1 MGINHEHRDLVV
13 IVPTRGRP
21 HNALALKEAFYDTEA
36 NSDLVFVV
44 DFDDPMIEE
53 YQNLPI
59 DILTY
64 EREGKGMAAPLNKA
78 ARELLACCQGGYKYF
93 AFMGDDHRP
102 RTMKWDSEI
111 IKHLADLHPS
121 GIVYGN
127 DLLQGANLPT
137 AVFMTRN
144 IVEVLDGMVPPTMK
158 HLYLDDF
165 WLHLGHSIKSIRY
178 LENVIIEHLHPIAG
192 KAAMDAGYAEVNAS
206 DISSHDH
213 QAFNDYIRSEP
224 YYDAIYRLS

>member
-1 MGINHEHRDLVV
+1 MGISHKHSDMVV

-21 HNALALKEAFYDTEA
+21 HNASALKQAFMDTQA
-36 NSDLVFVV
+36 DVDLIFVL
-44 DFDDPMIEE
+44 DFDDPTLEE
-53 YQNLPI
+53 YINLPI

-64 EREGKGMAAPLNKA
+64 DREGKGMATPLNKA
-78 ARELLACCQGGYKYF
+78 ARELLACCPDDGYKYF

-102 RTMKWDSEI
+102 RTERWDTTI
-111 IKHLADLHPS
+111 AAHLADLGT

-137 AVFMTRN
+137 AVFMTRD
-144 IVEVLDGMVPPTMK
+144 IVEALDGMVPPTMK

-165 WLHLGHSIKSIRY
+165 WLHLGHSIKAIRY

-213 QAFNDYIRSEP
+213 QAFNDYIQSQAYADLIE
-224 YYDAIYRLS
+224 ALS